1 MKCII
6 LPWNIITNVMIV
18 LNGYVDIVAIIN
30 NLFDNRGNKMRRF
43 KSLSFNDGVFNNFN
57 NKALNTI

>member
-1 MKCII
+1 
-6 LPWNIITNVMIV
+6 MIV

-57 NKALNTI
+57 NAALNTI